1 MLWEATGQPLRKRLT
16 WLDGLILTL
25 SHPEA
30 LPWRVKSYSVRQ
42 SKLTKGT
49 VLAGLGEKGLKS
61 IWKKPLNVIMIP
73 GDLQLCFILQ
83 GLVKKRWS
91 GVPQM
96 EKLEVRNVLSFY
108 LMSNHQQLP
117 AFVKNK
123 LVKVL
128 VDIGRQD
135 WPHFYPDFFTNILE
149 VCAEIII

>member
-1 MLWEATGQPLRKRLT
+1 
-16 WLDGLILTL
+16 
-25 SHPEA
+25 
-30 LPWRVKSYSVRQ
+30 
-42 SKLTKGT
+42 
-49 VLAGLGEKGLKS
+49 
-61 IWKKPLNVIMIP
+61 MIP

-108 LMSNHQQLP
+108 LMSNPQQLP

>member
-1 MLWEATGQPLRKRLT
+1 M
-16 WLDGLILTL
+16 
-25 SHPEA
+25 
-30 LPWRVKSYSVRQ
+30 
-42 SKLTKGT
+42 
-49 VLAGLGEKGLKS
+49 
-61 IWKKPLNVIMIP
+61 
-73 GDLQLCFILQ
+73 
-83 GLVKKRWS
+83 KKRWS

-108 LMSNHQQLP
+108 LMSNHQQVP